1 MAVHVCRDIQGY
13 DVLQT
18 GIGRYKNFNEAR
30 TEARQ
35 WPELEGIQYEL
46 MMRIVV
52 TGGRDFRSAIAV
64 VSARRGALAC

>member
-1 MAVHVCRDIQGY
+1 MYAVTSKD

-35 WPELEGIQYEL
+35 WPELEGIQYE
-46 MMRIVV
+46 
-52 TGGRDFRSAIAV
+52 A
-64 VSARRGALAC
+64 